1 MIGELIPNTDPIP
14 GASSTATTLL
24 SATEMIQD
32 IDALI
37 SLNKQMAADAP
48 NDKIL
53 GDKCKSRI
61 NKLLDSRLELM
72 KIRDKQQP

>member
-1 MIGELIPNTDPIP
+1 MDP
-14 GASSTATTLL
+14 ATLL

-48 NDKIL
+48 KDKIL
-53 GDKCKSRI
+53 GDKCRGRI
-61 NKLLDSRLELM
+61 NNLLDARLEVM